1 MDNKYLNGI
10 RSWRRNGMLK
20 SSERLESYS
29 VRKKNYRE
37 GGE

>member
-1 MDNKYLNGI
+1 MDNKYLNVTK
-10 RSWRRNGMLK
+10 SLRRKEELK